1 MKLKIPRD
9 NGSRCQRFPKV
20 SCLCFFFR
28 RCAKL
33 AATLKKKNTRWRRF
47 HTPLCCSVIIFRLTH
62 RRKNTEKKANVVAAV
77 WGVGE
82 NLHQVIWRIWWGTGL
97 FAPGRFEEFDDFI
110 CKIASAA
117 RNRSNSVPQ
126 TAATTFAFSSVKIL
140 LLSAHLSLSPRL
152 NSLSAT
158 GDGAG
163 TPGTPAAP
171 AAACQLKRKH
181 CNFSWH

>member
-62 RRKNTEKKANVVAAV
+62 RRKNTEKRQMSLLRFGG
-77 WGVGE
+77 WG
-82 NLHQVIWRIWWGTGL
+82 RIYT
-97 FAPGRFEEFDDFI
+97 RSFEEYDEEQDYLHLEDLKNLMI
-110 CKIASAA
+110 SSAKLLA
-117 RNRSNSVPQ
+117 RQRIE
-126 TAATTFAFSSVKIL
+126 AI
-140 LLSAHLSLSPRL
+140 LSPKQQRRPL
-152 NSLSAT
+152 PSL
-158 GDGAG
+158 
-163 TPGTPAAP
+163 
-171 AAACQLKRKH
+171 L
-181 CNFSWH
+181 